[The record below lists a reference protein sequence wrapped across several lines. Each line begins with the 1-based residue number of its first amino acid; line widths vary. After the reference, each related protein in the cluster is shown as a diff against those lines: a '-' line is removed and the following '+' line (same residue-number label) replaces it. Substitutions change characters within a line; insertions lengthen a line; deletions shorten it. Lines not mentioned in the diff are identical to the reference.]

1 MISAI
6 KMSDYKG
13 NSREITTNIP
23 VENIRPNPYQPRKFF
38 DISSLNEL
46 AGSISEFGI
55 IQPLCIRSLKSGGY
69 ELIAGERRLRA
80 AKIAGLSEVPCII
93 SDISESESA
102 FVSLVENIQ
111 RQSLN
116 FIEEAES
123 YESII
128 NDYGFTQEALAK
140 KLNKSQSS
148 VANKLRLLKLNP
160 EIKKL
165 LISGELT
172 ERHGRAVLRL
182 PDEALREKII
192 KKAIE
197 EGLNVKK
204 TEELVE
210 KEIKKICREDATVI
224 HKRTEKRSLKDIKLF
239 INTLDK
245 SVDILK
251 QAGMSAEYI
260 VEEKEDGCDI
270 MLSIGY

>member
-1 MISAI
+1 MISAV

-13 NSREITTNIP
+13 NFCETTANIP

-55 IQPLCIRSLKSGGY
+55 IQPLCVRPLKNGGY
-69 ELIAGERRLRA
+69 ELVAGERRLRA
-80 AKIAGLSEVPCII
+80 ARLAGLTEVPCVI

-102 FVSLVENIQ
+102 FVALVENLQ
-111 RQSLN
+111 RQNLN

-128 NDYGFTQEALAK
+128 NDYGFTQEELAI

-148 VANKLRLLKLNP
+148 VANKLRLLKLSP
-160 EIKKL
+160 EAKRL
-165 LISGELT
+165 LISGGLT

-182 PDEALREKII
+182 PEDSFREKAL

-197 EGLNVKK
+197 DGLNVKG
-204 TEELVE
+204 TEDLVE
-210 KEIKKICREDATVI
+210 REIKKLCKKDETVI
-224 HKRTEKRSLKDIKLF
+224 HKRNEKRSLKDIKLF

-245 SVDILK
+245 SVEILK
-251 QAGMSAEYI
+251 QAGLSAEYI
-260 VEEKEDGCDI
+260 LDERETGCDI
-270 MLSIGY
+270 MLSISY